1 MKRFLILCVTYHS
14 YEELKRYVAS
24 VDEAVGKSAGEWLVD
39 ICVADNTDKDWKD
52 ISLDVKS
59 VHSVRP
65 FAFHENLGYF
75 GAVQRMMKDVE
86 HIADY
91 DFVAIS
97 NVDLDMPADF
107 FQKLG
112 SMQFAD
118 NVGWVANAILSG
130 LENRDR
136 NPKIMKRYSEK
147 RLKQLRFLFK
157 YPVLHYLYQRTLYLR
172 KRAYASKPA
181 MDIYAGH
188 GSFVLLTRAFVSKYP
203 LLDYP
208 VFLFCEEIYLAELC
222 AKAGLVVRYEPSLIV
237 RDTEHCSTGK
247 MRKSF
252 YYKCNYEA
260 IDYIL
265 RTYYVGG
272 CG

>member
-14 YEELKRYVAS
+14 YPELHRYMDS
-24 VDEAVGKSAGEWLVD
+24 VSKAVLSSSKDDWQVD
-39 ICVADNTDKDWKD
+39 VCVADNTETDSETVL
-52 ISLDVKS
+52 IQLPGLHDVK
-59 VHSVRP
+59 V
-65 FAFHENLGYF
+65 FTFQKNLGYF
-75 GAVQRMMKDVE
+75 GAVQSMMRE
-86 HIADY
+86 LTNLADY

-97 NVDLDMPADF
+97 NVDLDMPIDF
-107 FQKLG
+107 FSKLKELPV
-112 SMQFAD
+112 SD
-118 NVGWVANAILSG
+118 KTGWVANAILSG
-130 LENRDR
+130 LEGRDR
-136 NPKIMKRYSEK
+136 NPKILQRYSVK

-172 KRAYASKPA
+172 KRVYAQRAA

-188 GSFVLLTRAFVSKYP
+188 GSFILLTRAFVSVYP
-203 LLDYP
+203 QLNYP
-208 VFLFCEEIYLAELC
+208 IFLFGEEIYLGELC
-222 AKAGLVVRYEPSLIV
+222 KMAGLTVRYEPSLIM

-265 RTYYVGG
+265 KTYY
-272 CG
+272 